1 MPEDGGADRPRDEAD
16 GIDGEGLE
24 RADPWVGVRE
34 EQLGEDE
41 AGDGAVEEE
50 VVPFDRGPDGGGDD
64 GAAKL
69 NLMLG
74 WGEGS
79 GLDIE
84 GCHELVLR
92 NSPRRELGQEPAFFG
107 ETRLAAEGSSDRWQV
122 AARL

>member
-1 MPEDGGADRPRDEAD
+1 MPENGGADRTCNEAD
-16 GIDGEGLE
+16 RIDRKGLE
-24 RADPWVGVRE
+24 RSDPWIGVRE

-50 VVPFDRGPDGGGDD
+50 VVPFDRGPDRGGDD

-107 ETRLAAEGSSDRWQV
+107 ETRVAAKRFQRLGPE